1 MSFGVKTCHTS
12 DTSEMQHSHKLRVF
26 ADKKFVIPFLFSLKV
41 NTAPTF
47 YILIRKSE
55 FPRKIE
61 HNLKLAVIELAT
73 RLMIKGKGIIYFGYP
88 AYSHHGRF
96 PPWWV
101 FVRDDYG
108 GNLSGDKIPP

>member
-1 MSFGVKTCHTS
+1 MGVKTCHTS
-12 DTSEMQHSHKLRVF
+12 DSSEMQHSHKLRVF

-55 FPRKIE
+55 FPGKIE

-73 RLMIKGKGIIYFGYP
+73 RLMIKGKGFISFI
-88 AYSHHGRF
+88 ARENHH
-96 PPWWV
+96 
-101 FVRDDYG
+101 
-108 GNLSGDKIPP
+108 NLREASAEKKC